1 MRRSPWLL
9 DEVPMRRQLGAR
21 ATQLY
26 FFGALCWKTATVV
39 HTIAQLAAK
48 CKTSY
53 EQPGFLSKYAFG
65 LRYEIFR
72 RHRDAAGFRMIATDY
87 SPSLAGG
94 RHDIDAEILGAKF
107 CLAPAGTGWGMRVF
121 HVMALGCVPVLVQ
134 DDGVHQ
140 PVAQAFEPEL
150 LDWSEF
156 SVPVRHDQVAELPAL
171 LRAVDL
177 PAKQAALRRVWS
189 RMVWRHT
196 LSSPLRE
203 QLPGPD
209 AFDSTI
215 AMLLAHAMPGSVQRV
230 TASSSPPRRPN

>member
-48 CKTSY
+48 WASMLRSPEIASAAQAQWQHVHVHVHVACMCMWHVHVACGMWCRRQRSTKPPSFSRLSPPRCKTSY

-156 SVPVRHDQVAELPAL
+156 SVPVRHDQVPELP
-171 LRAVDL
+171 
-177 PAKQAALRRVWS
+177 
-189 RMVWRHT
+189 
-196 LSSPLRE
+196 SP
-203 QLPGPD
+203 
-209 AFDSTI
+209 
-215 AMLLAHAMPGSVQRV
+215 
-230 TASSSPPRRPN
+230 